1 MAGMAGK
8 TNSVANFCVS
18 WRLLL
23 PGLPQTVGRALRNHT
38 PMNYPSPNWLLRV
51 VVTLALAL
59 ASLQAASFFAL
70 ALITA
75 LPIPVYDLVDLL
87 LAYDAQGIS
96 LAWLL
101 PLHNSHAIP
110 LPRLLLAADIWA
122 GGGHAMTFTITALL
136 ARITS
141 FALLAL
147 AVLRHAAI
155 APAWR
160 LLTIAALALLLFRGF
175 LLETVV
181 IPNGYNYDLMLV
193 FALAGMVVVAKL
205 QPDRI
210 DGQPWIAALA
220 AMVASLCLASGV
232 LLLPLFAA
240 MAWLRRRRI
249 AVLLPFLLAGLAV
262 LAVYV
267 AGYHQDNAQPW
278 LPGPW
283 ALLDQLLHIAGSP
296 WIGHRKIIGY
306 LAAALLLSATLAGI
320 GWSLLRL
327 ARLDSLQQ
335 LALMLLL
342 YGLGSLLAVAVTRA
356 GLGVESGVAGRY
368 GLFTACLYAGLAILL
383 SRLPELWQ
391 PKLQYAVMAG
401 LIAGGLLLI
410 REQALMAQNY
420 RQLHMEA
427 VADIATLRAGQR
439 DVSLL
444 RHLHADP
451 KTAWLFFDL
460 LQRRRL
466 YGFGTE

>member
-1 MAGMAGK
+1 M
-8 TNSVANFCVS
+8 
-18 WRLLL
+18 
-23 PGLPQTVGRALRNHT
+23 
-38 PMNYPSPNWLLRV
+38 
-51 VVTLALAL
+51 
-59 ASLQAASFFAL
+59 
-70 ALITA
+70 
-75 LPIPVYDLVDLL
+75 L
-87 LAYDAQGIS
+87 LAYDAQGLS

-110 LPRLLLAADIWA
+110 LPRLLIAADIWA
-122 GGGHAMTFTITALL
+122 GGGHALTFTITALL
-136 ARITS
+136 ARIIS

-193 FALAGMVVVAKL
+193 FAVAGMMAVTA
-205 QPDRI
+205 QPPPDRV
-210 DGQPWIAALA
+210 DAQPWLA
-220 AMVASLCLASGV
+220 AVAAMAASLCLVSGV

-240 MAWLRRRRI
+240 MTWLRHRRI

-262 LAVYV
+262 LAIYV
-267 AGYHQDNAQPW
+267 AGYHQDDAQLWQPS
-278 LPGPW
+278 PW
-283 ALLDQLLHIAGSP
+283 ALLDQLLHVAGSP
-296 WIGHRKIIGY
+296 WIGHRKIVGY
-306 LAAALLLSATLAGI
+306 TAAAVLLSATLAGI

-327 ARLDSLQQ
+327 TRLDSLQQ

-356 GLGVESGVAGRY
+356 SLGVETGSAGRY
-368 GLFTACLYAGLAILL
+368 GLFTACLYAGLAMLL
-383 SRLPELWQ
+383 LRLPERWQ
-391 PKLQYAVMAG
+391 PKLQSAAMACV
-401 LIAGGLLLI
+401 IAGGLLLI

-420 RQLHMEA
+420 RQLHTEA
-427 VADIATLRAGQR
+427 AADIAALRAGQR

-444 RHLHADP
+444 RHIHPDP
-451 KTAWLFFDL
+451 KTAWAILDL

-466 YGFGTE
+466 YGFGAE